1 MSDSTDPVPPAR
13 RFGWHLTPPDPLP
26 IRTGSA
32 AEIVRRQPSTRT
44 ADRRD
49 HLVESII

>member
-1 MSDSTDPVPPAR
+1 MSDSADPVPPAR

-32 AEIVRRQPSTRT
+32 AGSCGVSHPPEPPIDGTTSFK
-44 ADRRD
+44 
-49 HLVESII
+49 SII